1 MKPKQK
7 PNKKTKKKPIYKTI
21 NYTYMIYTDYGH
33 SEYVCTLY
41 KYTKS
46 RIYLIDSLNWYFTI
60 KVNTI

>member
-1 MKPKQK
+1 
-7 PNKKTKKKPIYKTI
+7 
-21 NYTYMIYTDYGH
+21 MIYTDYGH
-33 SEYVCTLY
+33 SEYVCKLY